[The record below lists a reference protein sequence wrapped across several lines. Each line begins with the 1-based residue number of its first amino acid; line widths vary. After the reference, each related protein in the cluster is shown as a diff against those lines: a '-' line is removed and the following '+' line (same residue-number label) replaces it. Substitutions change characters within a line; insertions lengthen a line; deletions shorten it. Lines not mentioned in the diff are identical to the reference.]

1 MKIVVAGGSGLIG
14 RALVRSL
21 LVEGHDVV
29 VVTRRPGGR
38 RQARSCGWDDVGAE
52 VDGAAAVVNLAG
64 ATIGGRRWT
73 SGRKQTIRASR
84 VETTRTLAAA
94 IEAAAER
101 PHAFVT
107 ASGIGYYGD
116 AGDTVVDEDAPP
128 GSDFLAHVC
137 VEWEAAAAGAPTRHV
152 AVRTAFVIGPGAT
165 ALRLMALPYRLF
177 LGGPLGGGR
186 QWFPWIQLDDLVA
199 VYRLAIGEDG
209 PAGPVNAVAPQQ
221 LRQREVADAH
231 GRRPPPAGGAPD
243 AGGAASAS
251 GPASRPTSCCTA
263 SARSRAASTGSTSA
277 TGSSAPRSADALRG
291 AGRRT
296 R

>member
-21 LVEGHDVV
+21 LVEGHDVA

-38 RQARSCGWDDVGAE
+38 QLARSCSWDDVGAE

-94 IEAAAER
+94 IEAAAEP

-116 AGDTVVDEDAPP
+116 AGDAVVDEAAPP

-137 VEWEAAAAGAPTRHV
+137 VEWEAAAAGGPARHV
-152 AVRTAFVIGPGAT
+152 AVRTAFVIAPGAT

-177 LGGPLGGGR
+177 LGGPLGGAR

-221 LRQREVADAH
+221 LRQREVADEMGAVLHRPAVLPTPAALVRLAAGEQADLLLH
-231 GRRPPPAGGAPD
+231 GQRAVSSRLDGLDFRYRELRPAL
-243 AGGAASAS
+243 
-251 GPASRPTSCCTA
+251 
-263 SARSRAASTGSTSA
+263 
-277 TGSSAPRSADALRG
+277 ADALRA
-291 AGRRT
+291 AGRRA

>member
-38 RQARSCGWDDVGAE
+38 RLARSCSWDDVGAE

-94 IEAAAER
+94 IEAAAEP

-116 AGDTVVDEDAPP
+116 AGDTVVDEAAPA

-137 VEWEAAAAGAPTRHV
+137 VEWEAAAAGGPARHV
-152 AVRTAFVIGPGAT
+152 AVRTAFVIGRA
-165 ALRLMALPYRLF
+165 
-177 LGGPLGGGR
+177 
-186 QWFPWIQLDDLVA
+186 
-199 VYRLAIGEDG
+199 
-209 PAGPVNAVAPQQ
+209 
-221 LRQREVADAH
+221 RQR
-231 GRRPPPAGGAPD
+231 
-243 AGGAASAS
+243 S
-251 GPASRPTSCCTA
+251 G
-263 SARSRAASTGSTSA
+263 
-277 TGSSAPRSADALRG
+277 
-291 AGRRT
+291 
-296 R
+296 